1 MTDEKTEEKFYR
13 VGEIEKMLSVS
24 KTTLKRWIKDK
35 KIKAVKFGDD
45 VQGNPWRISES
56 ALAEF
61 KQKNARYNTD
71 GGSESGS

>member
-1 MTDEKTEEKFYR
+1 MTNEKSESEEKFYR

-24 KTTLKRWIKDK
+24 KSTLKRWIKDK
-35 KIKAVKFGDD
+35 KIRAVKFGDD

-61 KQKNARYNTD
+61 KTKNARYNI
-71 GGSESGS
+71 EPEAKP